1 MLSIVG
7 VYKLPVLRHVF
18 LIVDSLH
25 DFLDTLFL
33 SEESRIRKGYFERI
47 LRSKDRKDPTEDLQW
62 TIRVVCVHDFLE
74 AIKQSIPIGTE
85 STNQTYQNPEELE
98 LLAINLVKT
107 HPPSLD
113 KPFHTPKVLSRV
125 HDEDI
130 IEVFI

>member
-1 MLSIVG
+1 MLSIIG

-25 DFLDTLFL
+25 DFLDSLIQ
-33 SEESRIRKGYFERI
+33 SEENKIRTEYFEHI
-47 LRSKDRKDPTEDLQW
+47 LRSKDRKCPKVGLQW
-62 TIRVVCVHDFLE
+62 TIRVVCVHDFLM
-74 AIKQSIPIGTE
+74 AIKQYIPKGRVL
-85 STNQTYQNPEELE
+85 TNRTSHSPEELE

-113 KPFHTPKVLSRV
+113 KPFHTPKVLSPV
-125 HDEDI
+125 LDEDI

>member
-1 MLSIVG
+1 MLSIIG
-7 VYKLPVLRHVF
+7 VYKLPVLRHIF

-25 DFLDTLFL
+25 DFLDNLMQ
-33 SEESRIRKGYFERI
+33 SEANKIRKGYFERI
-47 LRSKDRKDPTEDLQW
+47 LRSKDHRVPKADLQW

-74 AIKQSIPIGTE
+74 AIKLSIPIGTV
-85 STNQTYQNPEELE
+85 STNQTCQNPEELE

-107 HPPSLD
+107 HPPSRD
-113 KPFHTPKVLSRV
+113 KPFDTPKVLSRV